1 MLSAVSG
8 LITAEA
14 PCLGDKSWSIFKQG
28 VIELIKSSEAL
39 DSEKIQALLKQIV
52 PTYSPRS
59 FSLDLNQTK
68 TSPISIKAE
77 A

>member
-1 MLSAVSG
+1 MVLK
-8 LITAEA
+8 
-14 PCLGDKSWSIFKQG
+14 DKNPRIPWSIFKQG